1 MRRKA
6 QGEAVPSSSNW
17 VMEQTIAYAP
27 GEVLG
32 HDGG

>member
-6 QGEAVPSSSNW
+6 QGEAVPSIPSW
-17 VMEQTIAYAP
+17 VMEQSIACVP
-27 GEVLG
+27 GEVLS